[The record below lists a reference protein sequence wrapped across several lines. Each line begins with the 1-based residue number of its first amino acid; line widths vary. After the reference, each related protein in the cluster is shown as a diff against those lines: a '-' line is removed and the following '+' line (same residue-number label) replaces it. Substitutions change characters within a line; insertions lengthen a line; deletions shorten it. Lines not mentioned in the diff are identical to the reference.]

1 MKKVTSDDLSKE
13 MDVLQKQ
20 LLNAK
25 AHFDIFMGLRES
37 WPKYINGINCS
48 RVFWNFTMQA
58 HSGMAVLNLCRLYDQ
73 NKRAIHLPRFLKDIE
88 QSAHLFNVTAFRERL
103 KIDQKQH
110 IANLAKYPRSLDRKQ
125 LTKDSQR
132 PPAKP
137 EA

>member
-1 MKKVTSDDLSKE
+1 
-13 MDVLQKQ
+13 
-20 LLNAK
+20 
-25 AHFDIFMGLRES
+25 
-37 WPKYINGINCS
+37 
-48 RVFWNFTMQA
+48 MQA